1 MIYQNKQHGFMALIS
16 TIIISIIL
24 LSMAVSLN
32 LTNFYAQSNTLYSE
46 FKEIS
51 FNLAES
57 CTQIALLKI
66 IQNPNYHPD
75 NEVVSMHRDTCTIIS
90 INADTIETMANY
102 KNYTTNL
109 RAKIDPDDG
118 SMRSLEEF

>member
-1 MIYQNKQHGFMALIS
+1 MIHQNKQRGFMALIS

-32 LTNFYAQSNTLYSE
+32 LTNFYAQSNTLDSE

-57 CTQIALLKI
+57 CIQIALLKI

-75 NEVVSMHRDTCTIIS
+75 SEVVKINSNTCTIIL
-90 INADTIETMANY
+90 INNNTVETSANY
-102 KNYTTNL
+102 KNYITNL
-109 RAKIDPDDG
+109 RATINPNTMQIK
-118 SMRSLEEF
+118 SLEEF

>member
-32 LTNFYAQSNTLYSE
+32 LTNFYAQSNTLDSE

-57 CTQIALLKI
+57 CIQIALLKI

-75 NEVVSMHRDTCTIIS
+75 NELMNINSKTCTLIS
-90 INADTIETMANY
+90 INNGAIETMANY

-109 RAKIDPDDG
+109 RAQIDPDDR

>member
-1 MIYQNKQHGFMALIS
+1 MALIS

-32 LTNFYAQSNTLYSE
+32 LTNFYAQSNTLDSE

-57 CTQIALLKI
+57 CIQIALLKI

-75 NEVVSMHRDTCTIIS
+75 NELMNINSKTCTLIS
-90 INADTIETMANY
+90 INNGAIETMANY

-109 RAKIDPDDG
+109 RAQIDPDDR

>member
-1 MIYQNKQHGFMALIS
+1 MALIS
-16 TIIISIIL
+16 TIIISVIL
-24 LSMAVSLN
+24 LSIAVSLN
-32 LTNFYAQSNTLYSE
+32 LTNFYTQSNTLYSE

-90 INADTIETMANY
+90 INADTVETSADY
-102 KNYTTNL
+102 KNYITNL
-109 RAKIDPDDG
+109 RAQIDPNDG